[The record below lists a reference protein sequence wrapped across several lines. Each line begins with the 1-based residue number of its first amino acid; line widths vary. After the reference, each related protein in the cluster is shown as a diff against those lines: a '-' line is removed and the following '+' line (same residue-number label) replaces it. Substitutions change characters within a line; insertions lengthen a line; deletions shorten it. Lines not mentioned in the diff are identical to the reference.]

1 MSESRGLFAVRR
13 AETGAGADYYVAPAE
28 SADDLGQPFG
38 LKSRVWTEG
47 RSRPSN
53 DGFATQLSKRLV
65 DEVTYRP
72 WLGRSLVSSNAHD
85 SIRDC

>member
-13 AETGAGADYYVAPAE
+13 AETGAGAAPAE

>member
-47 RSRPSN
+47 RFRPSN
-53 DGFATQLSKRLV
+53 DGFATKLSKRLM
-65 DEVTYRP
+65 DEVTYPP
-72 WLGRSLVSSNAHD
+72 WLGRSLVSSNAHG